1 MDPATFLFL
10 FFFRFHVVAVIAV
23 VVAVAV
29 AVTVVVDVVGSAGK
43 FFGFGLDSFLCGKCR
58 HDGKWVG

>member
-29 AVTVVVDVVGSAGK
+29 AVAVVVDVVGSAGK

>member
-29 AVTVVVDVVGSAGK
+29 AVAVVVVGSAGK

>member
-29 AVTVVVDVVGSAGK
+29 AVAVAVVVVGSAGK